1 MGPRHFH
8 VVPSAH
14 SGEVMSI
21 PSAEVFFET
30 IRLLR
35 TMPRRWQSYAS
46 HAAEFWSDER
56 LQKAEINGDVPGQ
69 NGALTPEGT
78 SVQ

>member
-1 MGPRHFH
+1 MS
-8 VVPSAH
+8 VPSA
-14 SGEVMSI
+14 
-21 PSAEVFFET
+21 AVFFEA

-35 TMPRRWQSYAS
+35 MMPRRWQSYAS

-56 LQKAEINGDVPGQ
+56 LQKAELNGDVPGQ
-69 NGALTPEGT
+69 NGALTSERT